1 MKIICIG
8 RNYADHAKELNN
20 PVPKQ
25 PLVFMKPASSILRNG
40 KPFFYPEFTS
50 DLHYE
55 CEVVLKISKNG
66 KHIAKEF
73 AYTYYEEI
81 GLGIDWTARDL
92 QQQCKEKGHP
102 WEIAKGFDGSA
113 FVGDFV
119 SKHDL
124 PNPITFRMDRNGE
137 TVQQGTTAD
146 LLFDFDTI
154 ITHVSK
160 YFRLLMGDLIFTGTP
175 AGVGPT
181 SIGDTL
187 VGYFD
192 DNEIVR
198 CRVK

>member
-8 RNYADHAKELNN
+8 RNYADHAKELSN

-73 AYTYYEEI
+73 AHTYYEEVT
-81 GLGIDWTARDL
+81 LGIDWTARDL
-92 QQQCKEKGHP
+92 QQQCKQKGHP

-113 FVGDFV
+113 FVGDFI

-124 PNPITFRMDRNGE
+124 PNPIQFHLDRNGQ
-137 TVQQGTTAD
+137 TVQEGNTAD

-181 SIGDTL
+181 AVGDTFVGYIGDQEL
-187 VGYFD
+187 
-192 DNEIVR
+192 VR